1 MADMTMV
8 RVYISEGEH
17 KRHRSLA
24 DEIFNRLHEEHKV
37 MGVTQFR
44 GIAGFG
50 SHGVVHAA
58 DLIHINAHLP
68 IIIEFFDNNETIQDT
83 LIWIRDLVEPGRIVS
98 WKIQVG

>member
-1 MADMTMV
+1 MTDMTMV
-8 RVYISEGEH
+8 RVYVSEGEH

-24 DEIFNRLHEEHKV
+24 DQIFNRLHEEHKV

-50 SHGVVHAA
+50 SHGVVHAV
-58 DLIHINAHLP
+58 DLMHINAPLP
-68 IIIEFFDNNETIQDT
+68 VIIEFFDNDETIKDA
-83 LIWIRDLVEPGRIVS
+83 IAWIKELVEPERIVS